1 MRKISKSLILAGI
14 TTFSLFSV
22 AGTASAEEAA
32 APAYTLTSNVSLVS
46 DYYFRG
52 LTQTWHK
59 PALQGGVDYA
69 HSKGWYA
76 GVWASSV
83 SGNQYIGGSLELD
96 YYGGYNGKINDDVSW
111 TAGLYGYYYPGANF
125 NKSSGPNASTA
136 DQKFNNLEWN
146 VGVSYK
152 WLSAKYSRSFT
163 DYFGANTKTGFTSD
177 TKGSSYIDLSA
188 NIPLMD
194 DLALGL
200 HVGHTDF
207 KAKLSTALAS
217 GADNPDYTDY
227 KIGLTKTFK
236 DGWNVGIAYAKSN
249 NSSYYDKTGS
259 LANTDTANL
268 GDGRFILSAG
278 RSF

>member
-1 MRKISKSLILAGI
+1 MRTISKSLILAGF
-14 TTFSLFSV
+14 TTLSLLAVS
-22 AGTASAEEAA
+22 GTASAAEA

-69 HSKGWYA
+69 HSTGWYA
-76 GVWASSV
+76 GLWASSI
-83 SGNQYIGGSLELD
+83 SGNQYSGGSLEVD
-96 YYGGYNGKINDDVSW
+96 YYGGYNGKINDDFGW

-125 NKSSGPNASTA
+125 NKASTPGA

-146 VGVSYK
+146 AGVSYK

-163 DYFGANTKTGFTSD
+163 DYFGANTNTGFTSD
-177 TKGSSYIDLSA
+177 TKGTSYIDLSA

-194 DLALGL
+194 DLTLGL
-200 HVGHTDF
+200 HVGHTDV
-207 KAKLSTALAS
+207 KAKLVTPLAS

-236 DGWNVGIAYAKSN
+236 DGWNVGVAYAKSN
-249 NSSYYDKTGS
+249 NSSFYDNTTS
-259 LANTDTANL
+259 FANADTANL
-268 GDGRFILSAG
+268 GDGQFILNAG

>member
-1 MRKISKSLILAGI
+1 MRTISKSLVIAGI
-14 TTFSLFSV
+14 ASFSWLSV
-22 AGTASAEEAA
+22 SGSANAADA
-32 APAYTLTSNVSLVS
+32 APAYTLSTNVFLVS

-52 LTQTWHK
+52 LTQTWHE

-69 HSKGWYA
+69 HSSGWYA
-76 GVWASSV
+76 GAWGSSV
-83 SGNQYIGGSLELD
+83 SGNQYSGGSLELD
-96 YYGGYNGKINDDVSW
+96 YYGGYNGKITDDINW

-125 NKSSGPNASTA
+125 NKSSGPAATTA

-152 WLSAKYSRSFT
+152 WLSAKYSQSFT
-163 DYFGANTKTGFTSD
+163 DYFGANAKTGYTSD
-177 TKGSSYIDLSA
+177 TKSSSYIDLSA

-194 DLALGL
+194 DLSLGL
-200 HVGHTDF
+200 HVGHTDI
-207 KAKLSTALAS
+207 KAKLAAPLAS

-249 NSSYYDKTGS
+249 NSSYYDKTSS
-259 LANTDTANL
+259 LANAETADL